1 MSDHLPGPTVTA
13 LDGRHRVP
21 GVSRACPH
29 RVPTARDTPRQ
40 PNPRKDSRMT
50 TDTATTYPARVALV
64 CPRCEHGIPL
74 TELASWVNAYAS
86 GEQWDETCPHCG
98 MTVALH
104 LECVG
109 TTPALPA
116 SAYPQ
121 DHPLGWPTSLP
132 HPKHAAAD
140 RRAARQKD
148 HA

>member
-1 MSDHLPGPTVTA
+1 
-13 LDGRHRVP
+13 
-21 GVSRACPH
+21 
-29 RVPTARDTPRQ
+29 
-40 PNPRKDSRMT
+40 MT

-86 GEQWDETCPHCG
+86 GEQWDETCAHCG
-98 MTVALH
+98 TTVALH

-121 DHPLGWPTSLP
+121 DHPLGWPEPTSMTTDISQ
-132 HPKHAAAD
+132 HVDTRWKQY
-140 RRAARQKD
+140 RIK
-148 HA
+148 

>member
-1 MSDHLPGPTVTA
+1 
-13 LDGRHRVP
+13 
-21 GVSRACPH
+21 
-29 RVPTARDTPRQ
+29 
-40 PNPRKDSRMT
+40 MT

-64 CPRCEHGIPL
+64 CPRCEGGIPL

-86 GEQWDETCPHCG
+86 GEQWDETCAHCG
-98 MTVALH
+98 TTVALH